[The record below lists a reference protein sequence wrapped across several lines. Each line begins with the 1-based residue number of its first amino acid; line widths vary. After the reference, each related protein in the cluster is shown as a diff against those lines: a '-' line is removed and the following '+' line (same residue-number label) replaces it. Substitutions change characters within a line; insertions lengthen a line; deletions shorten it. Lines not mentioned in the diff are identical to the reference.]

1 MTNRRPAPLPA
12 ATPRAMSALDWGELS
27 LLSLVWGATFIF
39 AKIALVEVG
48 PLTLA
53 GARVLLAALCLL
65 IVLRLLR
72 VALPRGARVWAALFG
87 MGALNNA
94 IPFSLIFFGQ
104 SLMPATLAA
113 SLAAILNATTPFFT
127 ALIAHALTRD
137 EKLTPARLA
146 GLAIGFAGVA
156 AMLAPRLTG
165 AAPSADA
172 PHLPLGVAACLT
184 AALAYG
190 FAGVFGRRFARLGVV
205 PMQTAFGQSV
215 AASALLIPL
224 ALLLDAPFAR
234 PVPGART
241 LAAILALATIS
252 TAFAYILYFRI
263 LARAGASN
271 LLLVTLLIPVSAIAL
286 GVGLLGERL
295 GPEHALGL
303 AAIALGLALI
313 DGRALRRLRPERPAP

>member
-1 MTNRRPAPLPA
+1 MGGR
-12 ATPRAMSALDWGELS
+12 DWAELA
-27 LLSLVWGATFIF
+27 LLSLVWGATFVF

-53 GARVLLAALCLL
+53 AARVCLAALCLM
-65 IVLRLLR
+65 VALRAAR
-72 VALPRGARVWAALFG
+72 TPLPRGARVWAALFG

-104 SLMPATLAA
+104 SLMPPTLAA
-113 SLAAILNATTPFFT
+113 SLAAILNATTPFFA
-127 ALIAHALTRD
+127 ALVAHALTDD

-156 AMLAPRLTG
+156 AMLAPRLAG
-165 AAPSADA
+165 ASPAADA
-172 PHLPLGVAACLT
+172 PHLALGVAACLT
-184 AALAYG
+184 AAVVYA
-190 FAGVFGRRFARLGVV
+190 FAGVFGRRFARLGVA
-205 PMQTAFGQSV
+205 PMQTAFGQSG
-215 AASALLIPL
+215 AAGVLLVPL
-224 ALLLDAPFAR
+224 ALIVDAPLAR
-234 PVPGART
+234 PLPGAAT
-241 LAAILALATIS
+241 LAAIVALATVS

-271 LLLVTLLIPVSAIAL
+271 LLLVTLLIPVSAIGL

-295 GPEHALGL
+295 GPEHLVGL

-313 DGRALRRLRPERPAP
+313 DGRALRRLRRASPAP